1 MTGFFS
7 VSLKHFRLMG
17 DPQPQWRR
25 PQLGALTAMVAHWS
39 LNDADPCVLSIPT
52 GSGKTAIALAAP
64 FLRQE
69 PPKRVLVVAPSVAVR
84 EQLVKQFESQAILQQ
99 IGALS
104 VLADQDDGIPVPSV
118 GELSGLPDSWES
130 LLDYDVVVALPNS
143 ISPMH
148 FDEAHQPPLDLFDM
162 IVIDEAHHAPADTWK
177 AILDHFGH
185 VPSVLLT
192 ATPIRRDRK
201 RIPGRLVYHY
211 PVRRALAEGIFQPVE
226 ARLLPMPATQTRA
239 NSDALIADEV
249 LRIFHSEAHGNSTL
263 MIRAGSI
270 QRLQELSAIYETKG
284 LALERLHNR
293 VSPTKQKSIIERLRL
308 GDTRAVAVVGMLG
321 EGFDLPSMRIVAY
334 HDKHKSLPATIQLIG
349 RLARASEAFPQQSV
363 LVTVRD
369 EDVFPELKGVVR
381 ELYQEDPDWSVVLP
395 GVIDDEIVTILRDRE
410 FAESFTTDGDTISPS
425 WLHPLRRSVVLEVS
439 DPNWEPPFHEEAL
452 REEFQQGSRIGRG
465 IVRLSAVTEDRR
477 FLALV
482 VETMEQPKWSSEP
495 SLTDRRFD
503 LHVVA
508 FRRSARVDLPSLV
521 FLNTE
526 AGTVNYLM
534 EHLGINE
541 IATALDPDRVSKYL
555 DSLERRGVSSVG
567 VKATAAANR
576 GTTAYKN
583 FMGSNVDRGLRASD
597 VAGAALG
604 HAMLQFNDGGQS
616 STAGA
621 STAKGKLWVTRY
633 ASLRDYDEWIDDTAA
648 RLWFDFG
655 SPSGPLLPNVNRG
668 QRLTEWPDSL
678 LVAAELHPAL
688 SGQSW
693 SFALGEGITCAIEDV
708 ELHVAQDPTGTFAVP
723 GRAVNERV
731 EFVAVR
737 NDRNHGTQHAL
748 WHGCVDTAG
757 QTHSLSAEIEIR
769 RGYSE
774 PRNLSKLL
782 TEFPP
787 TLYFAD
793 GTTTSGPVVYRNR
806 RLGFMFPPDGL
817 VVIDWTGVDVT
828 AETRATAAG
837 KGHGLQ
843 SIHERLE
850 SHLRNVPRAGKHRWI
865 ICNDGSGEIADYLV
879 IEVVRSGE
887 IKLGL
892 WHAKFGAGQPSVRIE
907 DVQVVVAQALRSRRW
922 FTDSRLWAELCARLV
937 GESSPRATLVDGS
950 DDPRR
955 LLVYLGY
962 DPHNGGRRR
971 HSWRRRTP
979 IILSEVGIVQPGLSG
994 SQHASQLAQRTASA
1008 LGVQELIELF
1018 ADVTLADGRSGSL
1031 IVSA

>member
-1 MTGFFS
+1 VTGFFS

-39 LNDADPCVLSIPT
+39 LNDAEPCVLSIPT

-130 LLDYDVVVALPNS
+130 LLDYDVVVSLPNS

-177 AILDHFGH
+177 AILDHFSH

-270 QRLQELSAIYETKG
+270 QRLQDLSAIYEAKG
-284 LALERLHNR
+284 LALEGLHNR
-293 VSPTKQKSIIERLRL
+293 VSPTKQKAIIERFRL

-349 RLARASEAFPQQSV
+349 RLARASEASPQQSV

-439 DPNWEPPFHEEAL
+439 DPNWGPPFQEEAL
-452 REEFQQGSRIGRG
+452 PEEFQQGTRIGRG

-477 FLALV
+477 LLALV

-583 FMGSNVDRGLRASD
+583 FMGSTWIEGSEQATLLARPLGTRCSNSTMEVSLRPQAHLPPRANSGSPGMHRFVTTTTGSTTQLRDSGLTSAPRVDRCCPTLTVGS
-597 VAGAALG
+597 
-604 HAMLQFNDGGQS
+604 
-616 STAGA
+616 
-621 STAKGKLWVTRY
+621 
-633 ASLRDYDEWIDDTAA
+633 
-648 RLWFDFG
+648 G
-655 SPSGPLLPNVNRG
+655 SPNGPTPFWLR
-668 QRLTEWPDSL
+668 QSFTRRSL
-678 LVAAELHPAL
+678 AKAGVSQWEGESHAQLRMSNYMLRRIPPAPSRSLAEPSTSA
-688 SGQSW
+688 W
-693 SFALGEGITCAIEDV
+693 SSSLFATI
-708 ELHVAQDPTGTFAVP
+708 
-723 GRAVNERV
+723 
-731 EFVAVR
+731 
-737 NDRNHGTQHAL
+737 
-748 WHGCVDTAG
+748 
-757 QTHSLSAEIEIR
+757 
-769 RGYSE
+769 
-774 PRNLSKLL
+774 
-782 TEFPP
+782 
-787 TLYFAD
+787 
-793 GTTTSGPVVYRNR
+793 GTT
-806 RLGFMFPPDGL
+806 
-817 VVIDWTGVDVT
+817 
-828 AETRATAAG
+828 A
-837 KGHGLQ
+837 
-843 SIHERLE
+843 
-850 SHLRNVPRAGKHRWI
+850 
-865 ICNDGSGEIADYLV
+865 
-879 IEVVRSGE
+879 
-887 IKLGL
+887 
-892 WHAKFGAGQPSVRIE
+892 PSMRYGMAV
-907 DVQVVVAQALRSRRW
+907 S
-922 FTDSRLWAELCARLV
+922 
-937 GESSPRATLVDGS
+937 TL
-950 DDPRR
+950 
-955 LLVYLGY
+955 L
-962 DPHNGGRRR
+962 GRRI
-971 HSWRRRTP
+971 P
-979 IILSEVGIVQPGLSG
+979 
-994 SQHASQLAQRTASA
+994 
-1008 LGVQELIELF
+1008 
-1018 ADVTLADGRSGSL
+1018 
-1031 IVSA
+1031 